1 MTELSEKKCIP
12 CEGNIP
18 AFKIEEIHKYLKKID
33 GWNVKKNMDE
43 NFFLEKIDDS
53 SQENKILRIGIE
65 KGGCAG
71 LHYSMDYV
79 SEISDGDE
87 VVEQDG
93 VTIVIDP
100 KAILYLLGTE
110 MDYVEEKFSAGF
122 KFNNPNETSACGCGE
137 SVDITP
143 ISELEIK

>member
-1 MTELSEKKCIP
+1 MTQT
-12 CEGNIP
+12 
-18 AFKIEEIHKYLKKID
+18 KKIR
-33 GWNVKKNMDE
+33 
-43 NFFLEKIDDS
+43 F
-53 SQENKILRIGIE
+53 
-65 KGGCAG
+65 CASVSKRVAVPA

-137 SVDITP
+137 SVEITP

>member
-1 MTELSEKKCIP
+1 MEYGQKNLYRLKQIINILPRESNQIHVIHSIKSYRSQIYSGFKYGKIRKKSFIIN
-12 CEGNIP
+12 NI
-18 AFKIEEIHKYLKKID
+18 FY
-33 GWNVKKNMDE
+33 
-43 NFFLEKIDDS
+43 
-53 SQENKILRIGIE
+53 
-65 KGGCAG
+65 
-71 LHYSMDYV
+71 YSFYW
-79 SEISDGDE
+79 IYANL
-87 VVEQDG
+87 
-93 VTIVIDP
+93 

>member
-1 MTELSEKKCIP
+1 MVKS
-12 CEGNIP
+12 NIISLTP
-18 AFKIEEIHKYLKKID
+18 RAIERVNHL
-33 GWNVKKNMDE
+33 
-43 NFFLEKIDDS
+43 IDDS
-53 SQENKILRIGIE
+53 KQENKILRIGSE
-65 KGGCAG
+65 NGGCAG

-137 SVDITP
+137 SVEITP